1 MMYTPNKSRIDEAL
15 ERTRR
20 RWLNSVT
27 INAGGRWAILPALLV
42 ACTGMALG
50 VLADVGLQW
59 LVLMVAIG
67 VVWIVSALLFTRAV
81 YARAGVPGTPDWALS
96 LDRALGLQDALP
108 AYLESSGRFRDAL
121 ENRVAAALD
130 RDKEKMAVQRRHWGP
145 LFVAGVLA
153 LFPLLFWA
161 PGTPA
166 EETLPEVSASAGDH
180 TKEGGPLE
188 IAAPP
193 AGELPDAVIRQPY
206 EQQFEP
212 IGGTRPY
219 GWQVQKGMLP
229 PGLAIDFS
237 SGRLSGVPTE
247 LGPFSFTL
255 KLLDHKG
262 SATTRDYRIEVV
274 PPQDGGG
281 QGDGGGNGA
290 GDGNS
295 GNEGEGQNQPR
306 PKDEEGGAGAPPPDI
321 EPAPAPENTPPNQG
335 AAGDNPGQPPAPPE
349 PPEEPPEIESDTGRV
364 KPRVD
369 DKGETYKK
377 NQSRWVYNPKGE
389 TRDDAVPNA
398 RDINHP
404 GEKAVPRTKVTTRE
418 RKLIEEIYRKLWE

>member
-1 MMYTPNKSRIDEAL
+1 MMYTPNKQEIDQAL

-59 LVLMVAIG
+59 LVLMVVVG
-67 VVWIVSALLFTRAV
+67 VAWIVAALLLTRAM

-108 AYLESSGRFRDAL
+108 AYLESNGRFRDAL
-121 ENRVAAALD
+121 ESRVAAALD
-130 RDKEKMAVQRRHWGP
+130 RDKEKAAVQRRHWGP

-161 PGTPA
+161 PGA
-166 EETLPEVSASAGDH
+166 AGEEPPSEVSSYSGH
-180 TKEGGPLE
+180 TEEQGGPLE
-188 IAAPP
+188 ISAPQ
-193 AGELPDAVIRQPY
+193 AGLLPDAVIRQPY
-206 EQQFEP
+206 EQQFEAS
-212 IGGTRPY
+212 GGTRPN
-219 GWQVQKGMLP
+219 GWQVHKGMLP
-229 PGLAIDFS
+229 PGMAIDFS

-255 KLLDHKG
+255 KLLDHDG
-262 SATTRDYRIEVV
+262 SQTTQEYSIEVV
-274 PPQDGGG
+274 PPEDGGG
-281 QGDGGGNGA
+281 EGDGGGNGS
-290 GDGNS
+290 GEGNS
-295 GNEGEGQNQPR
+295 DNEGEGQNQPR
-306 PKDEEGGAGAPPPDI
+306 AKDEEGGAGHPPPDI
-321 EPAPAPENTPPNQG
+321 NATPEPENTPPDQG
-335 AAGDNPGQPPAPPE
+335 SPGDNSGQPPPP
-349 PPEEPPEIESDTGRV
+349 PLPEEPPEIESDTGRV

-377 NQSRWVYNPKGE
+377 DQSRWVYNPKGE
-389 TRDDAVPNA
+389 TRDDAVPRA